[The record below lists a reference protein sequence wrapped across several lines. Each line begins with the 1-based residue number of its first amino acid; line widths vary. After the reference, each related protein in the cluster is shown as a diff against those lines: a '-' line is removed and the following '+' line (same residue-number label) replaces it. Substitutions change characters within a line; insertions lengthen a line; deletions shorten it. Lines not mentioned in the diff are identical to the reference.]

1 MSTLALH
8 LLSDPYPQQR
18 DWGIAPLAERV
29 LARVLSWAQLRVG
42 DTRWHAQRFVGDV
55 RTRLAQ
61 IEALAP
67 LAAQQRQA
75 DSLRR
80 LRKQGI
86 HDFAQLAES
95 FAWICLNAQRSLGMT
110 PFDTQIRAAYS
121 LVRQRAVELDTGE
134 GKTLTAA
141 LAAIA
146 VAQAGLRVHVITA
159 NDYLAQRDARELAP
173 LYASMGLQVVSV
185 LEETALSLRP
195 GLYQSP
201 VVYCSNKTIAFD
213 YLRDRVLFGERLEPL
228 RLGFDRWMGRSAKAT
243 LPGLV
248 FAILDEVDSVLVDEA
263 RTPLVLSRTVND
275 PEHRAYALQAL
286 AMAQAL
292 VKGQDFIEH
301 GTTRRP
307 VLTEDGAQRLPAL
320 VAALAEPSMIWGSV
334 WRTEE
339 AVTQALYA
347 LHGLVCDVDYVV
359 RDGKVMIVDENTG
372 RTMADRSWE
381 MGLHQMVELKE
392 GLEVTGSRETMA
404 RISYQLF
411 FRRYLGL
418 CGMSGTCCELSGE
431 FFDIYGMP
439 SLRVPPRTA
448 SQRRA
453 SGTRLYRSSSERRQ
467 ACVAAV
473 QRETAKGRPVL
484 VGTRTVR
491 ESEMLSALLARNAV
505 PHLVLNAKQD
515 ADEALAIASAGE
527 PGRVMIATNMAGRG
541 TDIKLSQAARQ
552 AGGLH
557 VVITEMHDNARVQ
570 RQLVGRS
577 ARQGDP
583 GSWEAIFS
591 ADDAFF
597 VQQGR
602 GWSRLLTWLA
612 VGQGLRGVRHGLAM
626 LGLKFLQHSVER
638 QHRRTRMQL
647 LESDLDRRNALGFT
661 GISE

>member
-8 LLSDPYPQQR
+8 LLADAYPQQR
-18 DWGIAPLAERV
+18 DWGIAPMAERV
-29 LARVLSWAQLRVG
+29 LARVQAWAWLRVS
-42 DTRWHAQRFVGDV
+42 DTRWHAKRFVRDV
-55 RTRLAQ
+55 RTRLAEIEQ
-61 IEALAP
+61 LTAIEAEQRLAI
-67 LAAQQRQA
+67 
-75 DSLRR
+75 SRR
-80 LRKQGI
+80 WLRKQGLK
-86 HDFAQLAES
+86 DLSQVAEC
-95 FAWICLNAQRSLGMT
+95 FAWTCLKAKASLGMM

-121 LVRQRAVELDTGE
+121 LIRQRAVELDTGE

-146 VAQAGLRVHVITA
+146 ASQAGLRVHVITA
-159 NDYLAQRDARELAP
+159 NDYLAQRDAQELAP
-173 LYASMGLQVVSV
+173 LYAAMGLQVASV
-185 LEETALSLRP
+185 LEETEVAQRP
-195 GLYQSP
+195 ALYQNP
-201 VVYCSNKTIAFD
+201 IVYCSNKTITFD
-213 YLRDRVLFGERLEPL
+213 YLRDRVVFGERLEPL
-228 RLGFDRWMGRSAKAT
+228 RLGLDRWLGRRSKAT

-263 RTPLVLSRTVND
+263 RTPLVLSRTVED
-275 PEHRAYALQAL
+275 PEHQVYVKQAL
-286 AMAQAL
+286 AMAMTL
-292 VKGQDFIEH
+292 EEGRDFIEH
-301 GTTRRP
+301 DVSKRP
-307 VLTEDGAQRLPAL
+307 VLTEYGAQRLPQL
-320 VAALAEPSMIWGSV
+320 VALLHEPSVIWGSV

-339 AVTQALYA
+339 AVGQALYA
-347 LHGLVCDVDYVV
+347 LHGLVRDVDYVV

-381 MGLHQMVELKE
+381 MGLHQMVEIKE
-392 GLEVTGSRETMA
+392 GLEITGSRETMA

-418 CGMSGTCCELSGE
+418 CGMSGTCRELSGE

-439 SLRVPPRTA
+439 SLRVPPRNP
-448 SQRRA
+448 SRRRA
-453 SGTRLYRSSSERRQ
+453 LGTRLYRTSLERWQ
-467 ACVAAV
+467 ACLAAV

-491 ESEMLSALLARNAV
+491 ESETLSALLVQHGIA
-505 PHLVLNAKQD
+505 HQVLNAKQD

-527 PGRVMIATNMAGRG
+527 PGKVMIATNMAGRG
-541 TDIKLSQAARQ
+541 TDIKLSQAARE

-570 RQLVGRS
+570 RQLVGRC

-591 ADDAFF
+591 ADDEFF
-597 VQQGR
+597 VQQGA
-602 GWSRLLTWLA
+602 GWSRALTWLA
-612 VGQGLRGVRHGLAM
+612 VGHGWRGPRHGLAM
-626 LGLKFLQHSVER
+626 LAIKWLQNSVER
-638 QHRRTRMQL
+638 QHRRTRMHL